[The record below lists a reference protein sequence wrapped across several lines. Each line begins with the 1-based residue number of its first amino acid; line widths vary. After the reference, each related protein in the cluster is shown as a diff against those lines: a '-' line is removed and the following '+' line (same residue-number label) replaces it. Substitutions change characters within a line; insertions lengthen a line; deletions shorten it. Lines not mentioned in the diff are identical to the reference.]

1 MSPQPWRRVTRAEAN
16 KGRLKTSNVRAGKP
30 LAFGSLPLRRYVDSR
45 RAADAPIA
53 QPTGIPRGRGRVM
66 TRGGSDDQKL
76 LLGTRQRDRNPKVLG
91 KQPGHRDKLERKH
104 GRSSE
109 SHLRCSNR

>member
-16 KGRLKTSNVRAGKP
+16 KGRLKTSKVRAGKP

-66 TRGGSDDQKL
+66 TRGRGLEKRFAKRIMTSMVSMRGLDD
-76 LLGTRQRDRNPKVLG
+76 
-91 KQPGHRDKLERKH
+91 
-104 GRSSE
+104 SSTATDQD
-109 SHLRCSNR
+109 